1 MTKLKQKRSFEEKL
15 PLILAFVLFRTPA
28 GNAAFPYLYWWQYL
42 LIFLGMAVM
51 AARVGRKQVKK
62 LFGTSVRE
70 ALRGG
75 DEA

>member
-1 MTKLKQKRSFEEKL
+1 MKRSLCILAAFVL
-15 PLILAFVLFRTPA
+15 LLAFVLYRIPA
-28 GNAAFPYLYWWQYL
+28 VNAAFPWLYPWQYL
-42 LIFLGMAVM
+42 MVFTGMILT

-62 LFGTSVRE
+62 LFGESVRE